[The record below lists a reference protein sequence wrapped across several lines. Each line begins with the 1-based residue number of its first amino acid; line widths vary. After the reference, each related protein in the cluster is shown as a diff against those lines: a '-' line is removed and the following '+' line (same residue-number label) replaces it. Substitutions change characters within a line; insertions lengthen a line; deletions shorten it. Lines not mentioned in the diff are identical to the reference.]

1 MPQHQRMYCTNC
13 GESVYNKTIDG
24 ERVPLV
30 IYMVVGQPPDTGP
43 AVDLD
48 VGSPVKVP
56 SFVREIMQTPVARV
70 EFCVPCFAAIF
81 GLTLVTADD
90 DPMYS
95 SAQAAENTASYN
107 AVQLDDSIPAVEKSQ
122 QIHARTLTAIQV
134 GRGAKK
140 APKLLKDPT
149 VKKSLAR
156 AKARA

>member
-13 GESVYNKTIDG
+13 GESVYNKMIDG

-43 AVDLD
+43 NVDLD
-48 VGSPVKVP
+48 IGSPVKVP
-56 SFVREIMQTPVARV
+56 SFIREITQTPVQRV
-70 EFCVPCFAAIF
+70 EFCVPCFAQIF
-81 GLTLVTADD
+81 GLKLVTADE

-95 SAQAAENTASYN
+95 KAQADENRETYN
-107 AVQLDDSIPAVEKSQ
+107 AVQMDESLPAVERSK

-140 APKLLKDPT
+140 PPKLAKDPT
-149 VKKSLAR
+149 SKKSLAR
-156 AKARA
+156 TKARA